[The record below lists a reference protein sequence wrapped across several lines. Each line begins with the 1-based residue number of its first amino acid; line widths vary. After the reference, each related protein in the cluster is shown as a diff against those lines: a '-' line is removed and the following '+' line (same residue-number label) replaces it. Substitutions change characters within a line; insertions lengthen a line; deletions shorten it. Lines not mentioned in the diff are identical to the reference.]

1 MGKFSC
7 VIFDMDGVIVNTEP
21 LHKKAYFKTF
31 NALNLAVSEKLYHSL
46 TGSSTL
52 NAFQKLANHFNLSLN
67 PEELVLQKRA
77 FFNELF
83 TSDPDIELLGGVENI
98 IQYFFNNGLTLVLAS
113 SASHGT
119 INRVFER
126 FDLNKYFI
134 GKLSGAD
141 LKASKPHPEIFE
153 KAAELANTPK
163 NKCIVIEDSDNGI
176 LAANRAG
183 IYCVGYKSE
192 HSKMQTLKTADLV
205 IVDFEELKKI
215 PISSSPK

>member
-1 MGKFSC
+1 MDTISC

-31 NALNLAVSEKLYHSL
+31 DFLNLDVSDELYHSL
-46 TGSSTL
+46 TGASTL
-52 NAFQKLANHFNLSLN
+52 NAFQKLVSHFKLNLN

-77 FFNELF
+77 NFNELF
-83 TSDPDIELLGGVENI
+83 TTDSDLQLIEGVEELI
-98 IQYFFNNGLTLVLAS
+98 KYFYKNGTILVLAS
-113 SASHGT
+113 SASHST
-119 INRVFER
+119 INRVFDR
-126 FDLNKYFI
+126 FDLDTYFI

-153 KAAELANTPK
+153 KAARLANTPK
-163 NKCIVIEDSDNGI
+163 NNCIVIEDSDNGV

-183 IYCVGYKSE
+183 IFCVGYQSE

-205 IVDFEELKKI
+205 ISDFEELKKL
-215 PISSSPK
+215 PI